1 MKMLKRLS
9 DRIWYYPMEE
19 ERDRPNLGYIRGDN
33 WSLAVDAGHSEAHTR
48 EFYEALEENGLP
60 LPKLTVI
67 THWHWDHTFGMHAVN
82 GLCLANERTNEYLL
96 DFKRRLSQE
105 GNEFFL
111 NMHESIRN
119 EYSYNKPVIVTPA
132 DIVFHDSMVLDAG
145 NCPIKIFQAESPH
158 TDDSTLI
165 EISQEGVLDNLLTDE
180 TMEFRI
186 TNDGNEAD
194 IAEIYKMLKGYNL
207 SNREKSENVPL
218 GIFLMM
224 KMEINKPDL
233 QLILLVSGF
242 VSIISLFQK
251 NFEDMVSEKNSSKQ
265 LKKRQSSEAVN
276 MSLLIHFLSKHL
288 GFTQSWAIKKYS
300 RYKNILTP
308 EPDIT
313 TRKNYKFQAY

>member
-111 NMHESIRN
+111 DMHESIRN

-132 DIVFHDSMVLDAG
+132 DIVFHDSVVLDAG
-145 NCPIKIFQAESPH
+145 NCPIKIFQSESPH

-165 EISQEGVLDNLLTDE
+165 EISQEGVLFVGDATCGSFPEWKKNPVLSKKLSE
-180 TMEFRI
+180 TIM
-186 TNDGNEAD
+186 
-194 IAEIYKMLKGYNL
+194 
-207 SNREKSENVPL
+207 KSEAAICLEGHWVPVPKEDT
-218 GIFLMM
+218 IR
-224 KMEINKPDL
+224 DL
-233 QLILLVSGF
+233 LEEVD
-242 VSIISLFQK
+242 
-251 NFEDMVSEKNSSKQ
+251 E
-265 LKKRQSSEAVN
+265 
-276 MSLLIHFLSKHL
+276 
-288 GFTQSWAIKKYS
+288 
-300 RYKNILTP
+300 
-308 EPDIT
+308 
-313 TRKNYKFQAY
+313 

>member
-48 EFYEALEENGLP
+48 EFYEALEEKGLP

-145 NCPIKIFQAESPH
+145 NCPIKEFC
-158 TDDSTLI
+158 
-165 EISQEGVLDNLLTDE
+165 LLGTQPV
-180 TMEFRI
+180 
-186 TNDGNEAD
+186 G
-194 IAEIYKMLKGYNL
+194 
-207 SNREKSENVPL
+207 
-218 GIFLMM
+218 
-224 KMEINKPDL
+224 
-233 QLILLVSGF
+233 
-242 VSIISLFQK
+242 
-251 NFEDMVSEKNSSKQ
+251 
-265 LKKRQSSEAVN
+265 
-276 MSLLIHFLSKHL
+276 HFLNGK
-288 GFTQSWAIKKYS
+288 
-300 RYKNILTP
+300 RIL
-308 EPDIT
+308 
-313 TRKNYKFQAY
+313 Y